1 LRLGFIISPAW
12 ARQALVAAKQQSDWH
27 APQVA
32 QDILSAFIS
41 EGHLA
46 RHVRKMRKL
55 YGERREIL
63 QNALERFCSSH
74 LRVIGIGAGLHLAA
88 YLSDSISAAALIDR
102 AREAGIAL
110 NAIQR
115 FAAADRKSDGLVFG
129 YGAIGSHQIGE
140 AVRRL
145 ARLMK

>member
-1 LRLGFIISPAW
+1 
-12 ARQALVAAKQQSDWH
+12 
-27 APQVA
+27 
-32 QDILSAFIS
+32 
-41 EGHLA
+41 
-46 RHVRKMRKL
+46 
-55 YGERREIL
+55 
-63 QNALERFCSSH
+63 
-74 LRVIGIGAGLHLAA
+74 
-88 YLSDSISAAALIDR
+88 
-102 AREAGIAL
+102 L